1 MVFNIDQIIDFMDFI
16 LFIILN
22 NDYNEVSDE
31 KYDLILIIDFND
43 LIITF

>member
-1 MVFNIDQIIDFMDFI
+1 MDFI